1 MHADIIQITKVRVE
15 DDAVLDEN
23 TIEPHGIIDY
33 TNNISEESRR
43 ESIKCFARLVGDMFD
58 LVGEDELV
66 YNGGLD
72 AFKEKWAQQIKDAAE
87 KVTAEN
93 VLDWIGA
100 RYQLEKI
107 IKNPLQTSTLFYFDE
122 DGCNNYAEESEEFI
136 TFVSKLNVGDHIFIG
151 GIVDYHF

>member
-15 DDAVLDEN
+15 DYAVLDEN
-23 TIEPHGIIDY
+23 TIEPHGIIVY
-33 TNNISEESRR
+33 TQNISEESRKKT
-43 ESIKCFARLVGDMFD
+43 IKWFAQLVGDMFD

-72 AFKEKWAQQIKDAAE
+72 AFKEKWVQRIKDAAE
-87 KVTAEN
+87 KVTTEN

-107 IKNPLQTSTLFYFDE
+107 VKNPLKTSTLFYFDE
-122 DGCNNYAEESEEFI
+122 EGCNNYAEDSEEFI